1 MNSGEPIFTPLP
13 LGSVKA
19 NGWLA
24 NQLPAAD
31 SETQEFPGE
40 LPCITKTDPQSVTD
54 LMRERDGTAGPVTGE
69 FAAEEDRPDVGVTQK
84 QGLRGIARN
93 IDSLEKLLAAQGD
106 PAVGDRLE
114 RVIYNALPAASV
126 EPKRMRAMWSYFAA
140 RLWMRTTDNGLAALS
155 YAPSR
160 IETALSGVRVAVSL
174 DTEYPFRDML
184 NFNVMVDGTL
194 RFPLVLRIPSWA
206 GKASIFVE
214 GEAPRRAQAGTFL
227 RIDREWSSE
236 TRVNL
241 SLPMAVRIE
250 PRPNQTISILRGPLV
265 FCLAKPL
272 PLSAPLL
279 SVVRDKGVPTV
290 ATELRERPLEGNVFT
305 QKAAPVSLVVK
316 AKRAQRHDSPD
327 GFVAAAP
334 RPMEADEDAVFLV
347 PYGCA
352 GECMAEFPTTPG
364 S

>member
-1 MNSGEPIFTPLP
+1 MNSDEPIFTPLP

-24 NQLPAAD
+24 DQLPVTD
-31 SETQEFPGE
+31 SEKQELPGG
-40 LPCITKTDPQSVTD
+40 LPCITKIDPQSVMD
-54 LMRERDGTAGPVTGE
+54 LMRELDAGAGPVTGT
-69 FAAEEDRPDVGVTQK
+69 FAAEEDRPDAGAAQK
-84 QGLRGIARN
+84 KGLRGIARN
-93 IDSLEKLLAAQGD
+93 IDSLGKLLSVRGD

-114 RVIYNALPAASV
+114 RVVYNALPAASA
-126 EPKRMRAMWSYFAA
+126 EADPMMRAIWAYFAA

-160 IETALSGVRVAVSL
+160 IETEISGVRVAISL
-174 DTEYPFRDML
+174 DTGYPFRDML
-184 NFNVMVDGTL
+184 NFNVMVDSTL
-194 RFPLVLRIPSWA
+194 RFPLVLRIPCWA

-250 PRPNQTISILRGPLV
+250 PRPNQTISVLRGPLV
-265 FCLAKPL
+265 FGLAKPL
-272 PLSAPLL
+272 PSSVPLL
-279 SVVRDKGVPTV
+279 SVAQGKDAPTV

-305 QKAAPVSLVVK
+305 QQAAPVSLVVK
-316 AKRAQRHDSPD
+316 AKRAQNHDSPD
-327 GFVAAAP
+327 GFAAKTP
-334 RPMEADEDAVFLV
+334 KLMEADEDAVFLV

-352 GECMAEFPTTPG
+352 GERMAEDRK
-364 S
+364 SVV